1 MKRKSKSVLVFCALL
16 LLILMGS
23 YVSAADAV
31 KSLAVNTSVSGA
43 PASRQA
49 DTYQVKVPSRGK
61 LSIQLNHENLFST
74 DTYWTV
80 ELLAADLSTVLQ
92 SYNST
97 GVDESLSSATLGVT
111 QGTYYVRVYARK
123 ECSHEYSDKPYTL
136 RVNFTPSTT
145 WEVEYDAA
153 TKNNNNAQGSAT
165 AMSANKTYYGTL
177 YNSNDI
183 DFFKVKVP
191 KSGSLTLTFQHP
203 NVFDKQNYWKIQ
215 LVNSKT
221 EVFYEIDSP
230 GTKVSLTSAQIGVS
244 SGTYYVKIINGG
256 YNKWNSSEY
265 SLKLKYK
272 SASNWEKE
280 YTDKT
285 RVSNNT
291 MATANSITAGKA
303 VKGTISTKNDVDYFK
318 VKVKST
324 KTVTINFSHAKLS
337 KKSKMWKITVYN
349 SKTKQ
354 MYSFSSRGLDKSLTK
369 KVKLP
374 KGTYYVKIS
383 GSTGWDKTPY
393 TLKVK

>member
-1 MKRKSKSVLVFCALL
+1 MKRKTKGGLVFCVLL
-16 LLILMGS
+16 LLVLMSS
-23 YVSAADAV
+23 YVSAADSV
-31 KSLAVNTSVSGA
+31 KSLAVNTTVSGT
-43 PASRQA
+43 PAERKA
-49 DTYQVKVPSRGK
+49 DVYQVKLASKGK
-61 LSIQLNHENLFST
+61 LNIQFNHENLFST

-80 ELLAADLSTVLQ
+80 QLLASDLSTVLQ
-92 SYNST
+92 TFNSK
-97 GVDESLSSATLGVT
+97 GVDEAITAPSMGLSS
-111 QGTYYVRVYARK
+111 GTYYIRVYARK
-123 ECSHEYSDKPYTL
+123 ECSHKYSDKPYRL
-136 RVNFTPSTT
+136 QARFSPSST
-145 WEVEYDAA
+145 WEVEY
-153 TKNNNNAQGSAT
+153 NASSKSSNDKQGSAT
-165 AMSANKTYYGTL
+165 AMSSNKTYYGTL
-177 YNSNDI
+177 GTSSDV

-191 KSGSLTLTFQHP
+191 KSGALTLSFKHP
-203 NVFDKQNYWKIQ
+203 NIYDKQNYWKVQ

-221 EVFYEIDSP
+221 EVFYEITSP

-244 SGTYYVKIINGG
+244 SGTYYVKITNGG
-256 YNKWNSSEY
+256 YNKWNSADYE
-265 SLKLKYK
+265 LKVKYT
-272 SASNWEKE
+272 AGSNWEKE
-280 YTDKT
+280 YTDSKK
-285 RVSNNT
+285 VSNNS
-291 MATANSITAGKA
+291 MASANSITAGKA